1 MKLNIIMCLSLILP
15 IFSLTSLPKLCI
27 NCKHFLP
34 DNMYGKYGKCF
45 LFPNKNG
52 KINYLVTGIINED
65 YHYCSIIRN
74 IDGACGEDGKFY
86 KKNMKNITNQ

>member
-1 MKLNIIMCLSLILP
+1 MFISFILP
-15 IFSLTSLPKLCI
+15 IFSLKLCI

-34 DNMYGKYGKCF
+34 DNMYGKYGKCV

-52 KINYLVTGIINED
+52 KINYLVTGIINEE
-65 YHYCSIIRN
+65 YHYCSMIRD

-86 KKNMKNITNQ
+86 KKNMKNITKQ